1 MIYYFP
7 LLYPHLNNSF
17 LVSTLKVIKSH
28 KRLYLR
34 DVKYYSDFPSIIF
47 FCFYSSSLLPCVSF
61 LVSFFPSLPFF
72 FLLSFLNFTNTEG
85 QGRLSID
92 QSKEAASIP
101 EANSPQT
108 GGVCHMT
115 GNSFPVAH
123 QNPVL
128 FLWNN
133 VLHLFSLPWSRHE
146 SHPTKFLY
154 ICDILFSS
162 LCKNSSSILYYLYFV
177 HWCKGHNYFFFF
189 PQPFST
195 YFFQRIMG
203 CSFGYCFSSGVIS
216 DILCG
221 IKFCEHSF

>member
-1 MIYYFP
+1 MYSTTLTF
-7 LLYPHLNNSF
+7 LLSF
-17 LVSTLKVIKSH
+17 
-28 KRLYLR
+28 
-34 DVKYYSDFPSIIF
+34 F

-61 LVSFFPSLPFF
+61 LVSFFPSLSFF

-85 QGRLSID
+85 QGRLSVD

-101 EANSPQT
+101 EAKSPQT

-133 VLHLFSLPWSRHE
+133 VLHFFHCHGPGISPIIPSFFIYVTFYFPHCVKTQVLF
-146 SHPTKFLY
+146 Y
-154 ICDILFSS
+154 ITCT
-162 LCKNSSSILYYLYFV
+162 LCTGVEAITTY
-177 HWCKGHNYFFFF
+177 FF

-203 CSFGYCFSSGVIS
+203 CRFGYCFSSGVIS